1 MKAIK
6 LTQEQYHRSLKAKN
20 INHLWLY
27 SKSDTT
33 QRTHNNSIFL
43 TRTIGEPIAC
53 IVTEYNSCICDKSI
67 EKLFGRGAFID
78 GAVSPN
84 DKECMMVDSFYIKF

>member
-6 LTQEQYHRSLKAKN
+6 LTKEQYHRSLKAKN

-33 QRTHNNSIFL
+33 KRTHNNSIFL

-53 IVTEYNSCICDKSI
+53 IVTEYNSCICDDSI
-67 EKLFGRGAFID
+67 EKLFGIGAFID